1 MKLFGTFPENYELI
15 DAGGGRKLERWGEI
29 ITIRPEHQAYFKPG
43 LSDADWKRMA
53 HWVFQPTKEGSLN
66 GTWKSLK
73 ENSPKKW
80 QVRIGEAVFNLEIT
94 SNKHIGLF
102 PEQHI
107 NWEFISSFLNPEKR
121 FLNAFA
127 YTGAASIYGKLTGA
141 EVLHCDSI
149 RGMLDWGRLNM
160 ESSNVFEIKW
170 VLEDALKFIQREQKR
185 GNTFDLI
192 QMDPPAWGLGAKG
205 EKWKLE
211 ELIAPLIEACLNCL
225 NPKGVLILNTYSP
238 KLDEA
243 KTKQILAQ
251 YKSSI
256 FSSECNEL
264 WLTSTTGKHLY
275 YGVLTRLVK
284 T

>member
-80 QVRIGEAVFNLEIT
+80 QVRMGEAVFNLEIT

-211 ELIAPLIEACLNCL
+211 ELIAPLIEACLNCI

-238 KLDEA
+238 KLDVA
-243 KTKQILAQ
+243 KTTQILAQ
-251 YKSSI
+251 FKSSI
-256 FSSECNEL
+256 HSSECNEL
-264 WLTSTTGKHLY
+264 WLTSTTDKHLF

-284 T
+284 S